1 MRKVLWSFGF
11 LLTLGI
17 VVNLFLFS
25 LVFCK
30 KLDLNKATVEE
41 LEALPGIG
49 KKTAQAIIEYREK
62 FGPFKSV
69 EELEKVKGIGPKK
82 VQTLKAYV
90 TVYDEKSSSKS
101 SKTIKSKKDVNISSQ
116 LKPCVYYYV
125 DENGVVHYTQ
135 FPEKVPPK
143 YRNSLKVLE

>member
-1 MRKVLWSFGF
+1 MLSVIFSIF
-11 LLTLGI
+11 LL
-17 VVNLFLFS
+17 S
-25 LVFCK
+25 SAFCK
-30 KLDLNKATVEE
+30 KIDLNKATLEE

-69 EELEKVKGIGPKK
+69 EELERVKGIGPKK

-90 TVYDEKSSSKS
+90 TVYNEEVSSKS
-101 SKTIKSKKDVNISSQ
+101 SNTRKSRKETRVSSN

-135 FPEKVPPK
+135 FPERVPPK

>member
-1 MRKVLWSFGF
+1 MLG
-11 LLTLGI
+11 LGI
-17 VVNLFLFS
+17 VFHFFLFS
-25 LVFCK
+25 LGFCK
-30 KLDLNKATVEE
+30 KIDLNKATAEE

-49 KKTAQAIIEYREK
+49 KKTAQAIIEYRER

-69 EELEKVKGIGPKK
+69 EELERVKGIGPKK

-90 TVYDEKSSSKS
+90 TVYHEEGSSKS
-101 SKTIKSKKDVNISSQ
+101 SKTGKSKKETRASSN

-125 DENGVVHYTQ
+125 DEKGVVHFTQ